1 MRLYTYSFFL
11 ITFLI
16 SSLGF
21 SQNKLKG
28 KLEYKVTYK
37 LSFQLDSTDADS
49 RKSELM
55 ILYLGED
62 FSKYLSRA
70 KILANPIVREGNS
83 GHTARSATTNFH
95 YEIIKQRDQDSLL
108 YLLKFPE
115 GDDRFVYE
123 ESKHQFNWKIEQDTK
138 TIEGFS
144 VQKATTAF
152 AGRKYTAWFTTEI
165 PIADGPYKF
174 NGLPGLIL
182 EISDSQNYWNF
193 EFVGLEKLSPKIN
206 YQLNLKQYAETTR
219 EDLEKTWYRYRSD
232 PMGYGGGIP
241 ENITISAEVH
251 QKYRESFAKMLEA
264 ENNPIELKSFEKKP

>member
-1 MRLYTYSFFL
+1 MISKLVYSVL
-11 ITFLI
+11 ITSLI
-16 SSLGF
+16 SFSAL

-28 KLEYKVTYK
+28 KLEYKIIYK
-37 LSFQLDSTDADS
+37 LTFQLDSTDLES

-70 KILANPIVREGNS
+70 KTLANPIVREGNS
-83 GHTARSATTNFH
+83 GHTARSAITNFH
-95 YEIIKQRDQDSLL
+95 YEIIKQRDKDSLL

-115 GDDRFVYE
+115 GDDRFGYE
-123 ESKHQFNWKIEQDTK
+123 ESKNRFNWQILGETK
-138 TIEGFS
+138 VIEGYS
-144 VQKATTAF
+144 VQKATTSF
-152 AGRKYTAWFTTEI
+152 AGRDYTAWFTTEI
-165 PIADGPYKF
+165 PISDGPYKF

-182 EISDSQNYWNF
+182 EIKDSQGYWEF

-206 YQLNLKQYAETTR
+206 YRLNLKQYAMTTR

-232 PMGYGGGIP
+232 PMGYGGGVP

-251 QKYRESFAKMLEA
+251 QKYRESFAKMLRK
-264 ENNPIELKSFEKKP
+264 ENNPLELKAFDQQP